1 MDHGT
6 NSAILKVYL
15 ERTGAS
21 ARAQARAARV
31 MPGGNTRQA
40 AFWRP
45 YPLTIERGDGALLWD
60 VDGNRYVDL
69 VNNYTAMV
77 HGHNYPPI
85 VEAVADQYAR
95 GTGWAAATGAATSL
109 AEQLVARVP
118 AVDWVRFTNS
128 GTEAGNLALTIA
140 RAVTG
145 RHKMLMARGG
155 YHGSLMEFELGF
167 AGREGPLNY
176 VADFNDAV
184 SFRAVLESH
193 GQDIAAVFLE
203 PVLGAGGV
211 VPATGEFLGAVI
223 EAAREAGALF
233 VLDEVQT
240 FRLAP
245 GGYQAEHGLRPDLT
259 MFAKLIGGGYPVGAV
274 GGRAEYRDLFDPG
287 DLKIF
292 HSGTFNGNPV
302 TMAAGN
308 AAVREL
314 TAERIEHMGSL
325 AEALKQGLLDGAAAA
340 GLPLTISH
348 VGSLMNLCF
357 APEDDAILEKFHLAA
372 LNHGLFVA
380 PRGLVVLSTVM
391 TGDLIGQV
399 IERAGAAMADVAN
412 EIN

>member
-6 NSAILKVYL
+6 NSPILKAYL

-21 ARAQARAARV
+21 AEAHARAAIV
-31 MPGGNTRQA
+31 MPAGNTRQA

-45 YPLTIERGDGALLWD
+45 YPLTIERGDGPLLWD

-69 VNNYTAMV
+69 VSNYTAMV

-85 VEAVADQYAR
+85 VEAVAKQYAA
-95 GTGWAAATGAATSL
+95 GTGWTAGTAAATSL
-109 AEQLVARVP
+109 AGQLVARVP
-118 AVDWVRFTNS
+118 SVDWVRFTNS

-140 RAVTG
+140 RVVTG
-145 RHKMLMARGG
+145 RDKILMARGG

-167 AGREGPLNY
+167 LGQEGALNY

-184 SFRAVLESH
+184 SFRAALESH

-203 PVLGAGGV
+203 PVLGASGI
-211 VPATGEFLGAVI
+211 VPATAEFLGAVI
-223 EAAREAGALF
+223 EATREAGALF

-240 FRLAP
+240 FRLGP
-245 GGYQAEHGLRPDLT
+245 GGYQAEHGITPDLT

-274 GGRAEYRDLFDPG
+274 GGRDEYRELFDPD

-292 HSGTFNGNPV
+292 HSGTYNGNPV

-314 TAERIEHMGSL
+314 TAARIEHMHTL
-325 AEALKQGLLDGAAAA
+325 AETLKRGLLDVAGAA

-348 VGSLMNLCF
+348 VGSLMNLYF

-380 PRGLVVLSTVM
+380 PRGLIVLSTVM
-391 TGDLIGQV
+391 TGDLIGEV
-399 IERAGAAMADVAN
+399 IGQAGAAMADVAN

>member
-6 NSAILKVYL
+6 NSPILKTYL

-21 ARAQARAARV
+21 AEAHTRAARV

-45 YPLTIERGDGALLWD
+45 YPLTIERGDGPFLWD

-69 VNNYTAMV
+69 VNNYTSMI
-77 HGHNYPPI
+77 HGHNYPPV
-85 VEAVADQYAR
+85 VEAVAKQYAA
-95 GTGWAAATGAATSL
+95 GTGWTAGTGAATSL

-118 AVDWVRFTNS
+118 SVDWLRFTNS

-140 RAVTG
+140 RVVTG
-145 RHKMLMARGG
+145 RDKMLMARGG

-167 AGREGPLNY
+167 VGRDGPLNY
-176 VADFNDAV
+176 VADFNDPV
-184 SFRAVLESH
+184 SFRAALESH

-203 PVLGAGGV
+203 PVLGARGI
-211 VPATGEFLGAVI
+211 VPATAEFLGAVA
-223 EAAREAGALF
+223 EATREAGALF

-240 FRLAP
+240 FRLGP
-245 GGYQAEHGLRPDLT
+245 GGYQAEHGLTPDLT

-274 GGRAEYRDLFDPG
+274 GGRAEYRELFDPD

-292 HSGTFNGNPV
+292 HSGTYNGNPV

-314 TAERIEHMGSL
+314 TAERIEDMHGL
-325 AEALKQGLLDGAAAA
+325 AEALKQGLLDAAEAA

-348 VGSLMNLCF
+348 VGSLMNLYF
-357 APEDDAILEKFHLAA
+357 ASPDDAILEKFHLAA

-380 PRGLVVLSTVM
+380 PRGLIVLSTVM
-391 TGDLIGQV
+391 TGDLIGEV
-399 IERAGAAMADVAN
+399 IGQAGAAMADVAN
-412 EIN
+412 ELN